1 LALASAA
8 SVPATLARDFLTGF
22 FTTIRGSSYVLNA
35 DCFGSDFDS
44 DLTRLIA
51 AINNE
56 SVILTAAI
64 AEKIVSA
71 IEANCPVNDIIAIY
85 NDTAAES
92 KNGTLSSN
100 ALAHSAALVHDIKV
114 EMNQA
119 NYTASNLGQTA
130 GQIIDLLVYGVT
142 PPSSLKRQKSKSVKF
157 LEGEEFDK
165 FEADFFSQNFSE
177 GDVELFVDGFF
188 EGVSSVNYTD
198 NKCKNDITSVKT
210 EIVEAFSALITAI
223 KTRTNIMDAIIKVYE
238 LTATLKGI
246 DANCHF
252 TTLSVDLAA
261 LSTNIGIAKLVYRV
275 ATNIGGVTSSIKA
288 IFSNYKSGDFRASG
302 VSFGTLVKLT
312 LNYSTI

>member
-1 LALASAA
+1 
-8 SVPATLARDFLTGF
+8 
-22 FTTIRGSSYVLNA
+22 
-35 DCFGSDFDS
+35 
-44 DLTRLIA
+44 
-51 AINNE
+51 
-56 SVILTAAI
+56 
-64 AEKIVSA
+64 
-71 IEANCPVNDIIAIY
+71 
-85 NDTAAES
+85 
-92 KNGTLSSN
+92 
-100 ALAHSAALVHDIKV
+100 
-114 EMNQA
+114 
-119 NYTASNLGQTA
+119 
-130 GQIIDLLVYGVT
+130 
-142 PPSSLKRQKSKSVKF
+142 
-157 LEGEEFDK
+157 
-165 FEADFFSQNFSE
+165 
-177 GDVELFVDGFF
+177 
-188 EGVSSVNYTD
+188 
-198 NKCKNDITSVKT
+198 VKT